1 MSLICINKKNIQSS
15 DIFGKMF
22 STCLIG
28 YTYLSRFRQG
38 CENTRVENKVKES
51 SMVNKLSYLHLIK
64 LKTKLIQLTYHSK
77 ITKIVKKI
85 MHLLK
90 YNGTMM
96 V

>member
-1 MSLICINKKNIQSS
+1 
-15 DIFGKMF
+15 MF

-64 LKTKLIQLTYHSK
+64 LKTKLIQLTYHSC
-77 ITKIVKKI
+77 
-85 MHLLK
+85 MLK
-90 YNGTMM
+90 LWDAVADCSLVVRHT
-96 V
+96 VL